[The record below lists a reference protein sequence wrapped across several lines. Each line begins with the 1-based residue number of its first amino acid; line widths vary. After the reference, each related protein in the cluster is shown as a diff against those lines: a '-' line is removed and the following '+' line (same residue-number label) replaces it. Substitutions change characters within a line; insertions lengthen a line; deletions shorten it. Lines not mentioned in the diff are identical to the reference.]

1 MIPPAGFETSLALL
15 PLAGI
20 GILVNLVYIWITTKT
35 NERRVLTDASI
46 ISACVAYTL
55 SSVQLFMRS
64 VLSLQGRMAHSDTFV
79 VFDTAAFLLDGLYL
93 WSHLI
98 LNTFRF
104 IVLKDLHTPQNRKS
118 RTDQSNRCLLVAVV
132 FVLLSSIGY
141 GIQMG
146 TLTVTYTENVPITIQ
161 IFHGIVIE
169 IPYCFIVCF
178 STVVLFKLFNASWNT
193 RIAVGVSITPPS
205 DTVRRADMMR
215 QFLKLLVFQLFFFV
229 IPAAFVYWVELRA
242 VHTLLQNEIEQ
253 TTIDLFW
260 ITKILLVIFNPL
272 TFGILL
278 QPRRK
283 FLGSFLDV
291 KKISKAWRSRNT
303 NTNTHEREVTLS
315 TVSEPTSQGRHSHAE
330 NVVINAIFL
339 PEQSRSINIIPCVLV
354 RESRMEED
362 AIPGVIRS
370 FRRQSNTLSLKLSV
384 TSASSASTCYIPIT
398 RRPSMT
404 SNTTPKTSTNSKR
417 RQRRSISFF
426 TSSDSS
432 SCKTYDYESDHS
444 DMLSFF

>member
-64 VLSLQGRMAHSDTFV
+64 VLSLQGQMAHSDTFV

-93 WSHLI
+93 WSQLI

-118 RTDQSNRCLLVAVV
+118 RSDQSNRCLLVAVV

-169 IPYCFIVCF
+169 LPYCFIVCF
-178 STVVLFKLFNASWNT
+178 STVVLVKLINAFWNT
-193 RIAVGVSITPPS
+193 QIAVGVSITPPS

-242 VHTLLQNEIEQ
+242 VHTLLQHEIEQ
-253 TTIDLFW
+253 TTIELFW

-291 KKISKAWRSRNT
+291 KKISNAWRSRNT

-339 PEQSRSINIIPCVLV
+339 PEQSRSISIIPCVLV
-354 RESRMEED
+354 RESRMKED
-362 AIPGVIRS
+362 AIPGVISS
-370 FRRQSNTLSLKLSV
+370 FRGQSNTLSLKLSV
-384 TSASSASTCYIPIT
+384 TSASSASTCYVPTT

-404 SNTTPKTSTNSKR
+404 SNTTPKTSINSKR

-432 SCKTYDYESDHS
+432 SCKAYDYESDHS
-444 DMLSFF
+444 DMLPFF